1 MILPKRNSAKARNAK
16 QPININIG
24 FIIFGGLFVY
34 ILVVIIS
41 YARSTHITPYEV
53 TLGSLA
59 VNNTYRGVI
68 LRSETVVP
76 SAYSG
81 YINYYAREG
90 EKVCKNEMIYT
101 VDTTGKMNELINSDV
116 ENSISLSTEDMNEL
130 RSTISSFSSTFRP
143 EEFSDTYDF
152 KFDVEGTVMKLANYK
167 VLSNIDAYKSGE
179 FADNVNFG
187 YTPESGVLVY
197 STDGYEAL
205 TCNDVTRNLLYNEEY
220 SKLQYSNNDLI
231 AEGDNAYKIINSENW
246 SILVEIDEAKCK
258 ELEEENYLE
267 VRFLDNNYTSWAQI
281 SILRQDGTIFLKL
294 DFNNSMITFATDRF
308 VDIELLANSDQGL
321 KIPNSAIVKKN
332 FYLIPI
338 EYMTNGDNSSK
349 SGFLREKYLE
359 DGSVTTEFV
368 NATIYSS
375 TEEEYYVDEKVFQAG
390 DYIIKPDSE
399 EKYPISKQGELTG
412 VYNINKGYA
421 DFKEIEILYQNDEY
435 SIVKAKT
442 TYGLS
447 VYDHIVLRGDTV
459 DTDDFIYE

>member
-1 MILPKRNSAKARNAK
+1 M
-16 QPININIG
+16 
-24 FIIFGGLFVY
+24 
-34 ILVVIIS
+34 
-41 YARSTHITPYEV
+41 
-53 TLGSLA
+53 
-59 VNNTYRGVI
+59 
-68 LRSETVVP
+68 
-76 SAYSG
+76 
-81 YINYYAREG
+81 
-90 EKVCKNEMIYT
+90 
-101 VDTTGKMNELINSDV
+101 
-116 ENSISLSTEDMNEL
+116 
-130 RSTISSFSSTFRP
+130 
-143 EEFSDTYDF
+143 
-152 KFDVEGTVMKLANYK
+152 
-167 VLSNIDAYKSGE
+167 
-179 FADNVNFG
+179 
-187 YTPESGVLVY
+187 
-197 STDGYEAL
+197 
-205 TCNDVTRNLLYNEEY
+205 
-220 SKLQYSNNDLI
+220 I

-258 ELEEENYLE
+258 ELEEESYLE
-267 VRFLDNNYTSWAQI
+267 VRFLDNNYTSWAQT